1 MKTIE
6 VEGLPE
12 DKVSYLEQLIRQW
25 RAEEQTQAEEEA
37 HAEEQPESEEE
48 DVKPSDFI
56 VKQSHI
62 IGELTRAAA
71 YEDD

>member
-12 DKVSYLEQLIRQW
+12 EKVSYLEQLIRRW
-25 RAEEQTQAEEEA
+25 RVEEQTQAEEQ
-37 HAEEQPESEEE
+37 HESDEE

-56 VKQSHI
+56 VKKSHI